1 MFADHL
7 YEKLI
12 NLSMVTIKYVKLPNQ
27 ITIFILEIN
36 IIYVIF
42 HFQ

>member
-12 NLSMVTIKYVKLPNQ
+12 ITLRKVTIKYVKLPDQ
-27 ITIFILEIN
+27 ITIFILEIH

-42 HFQ
+42 HF